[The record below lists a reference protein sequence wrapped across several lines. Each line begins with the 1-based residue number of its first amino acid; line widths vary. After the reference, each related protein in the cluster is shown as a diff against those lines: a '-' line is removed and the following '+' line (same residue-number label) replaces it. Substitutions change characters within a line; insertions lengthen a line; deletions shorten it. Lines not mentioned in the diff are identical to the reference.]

1 MTKKVD
7 EHEVLLGHDEMSEDE
22 SEGDLEL
29 SEFDP
34 EDIEDSEDF
43 DVESLDLDSLALEDD
58 EDE

>member
-1 MTKKVD
+1 LTKKVD

-29 SEFDP
+29 SGLDP
-34 EDIEDSEDF
+34 EDIEDNED
-43 DVESLDLDSLALEDD
+43 LDLENLDLAALALEED